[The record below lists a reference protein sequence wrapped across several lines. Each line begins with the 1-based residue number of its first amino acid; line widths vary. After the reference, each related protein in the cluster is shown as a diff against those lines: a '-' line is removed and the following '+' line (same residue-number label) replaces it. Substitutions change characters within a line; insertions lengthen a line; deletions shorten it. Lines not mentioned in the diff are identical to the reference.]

1 MKIKQNAFVL
11 HRYLYKETSLIVI
24 CFTEYYGLVKLV
36 ANGARSFRSNFRGM
50 LQPFMLLT
58 IYYGGKG
65 DIKTLYKAEQ
75 ISVIIPITGR
85 MIYGGLY
92 FNELILKL
100 ITYNYDHLIWF
111 HKYLYFLEIL
121 AKEKNSLRYI
131 VCCFE
136 LSLLKYLGCDI
147 NLMFKFSNNLKN
159 RSLYRYQTNNSFVN
173 TNKLDYFSFSYYELS
188 NIANYKFKDDKML
201 NVARRFTK
209 IVLTYYFGLK
219 NINSYIFIS

>member
-11 HRYLYKETSLIVI
+11 HRYLYKETSLILI

-36 ANGARSFRSNFRGM
+36 ANGARSLRSNFRGI
-50 LQPFMLLT
+50 LQPFMPLI

-65 DIKTLYKAEQ
+65 NIKTLYKAEQ
-75 ISVIIPITGR
+75 ISIIIPITGN

-100 ITYNYDHLIWF
+100 ITYDCNHLVWF
-111 HKYLYFLEIL
+111 HKYLYFLKVL
-121 AKEKNSLRYI
+121 ASTNNSLKYV

-147 NLMFKFSNNLKN
+147 NLMIKFNNNLKN
-159 RSLYRYQTNNSFVN
+159 ENLYRYQTDNSFIT
-173 TNKLDYFSFSYYELS
+173 TNKLDYFSFSYYELF
-188 NIANYKFKDDKML
+188 NIANFNFKNNKML
-201 NVARRFTK
+201 DVARRFTK

-219 NINSYIFIS
+219 NIKSYMFIN

>member
-36 ANGARSFRSNFRGM
+36 ANGARASRSNFRGM

-65 DIKTLYKAEQ
+65 NIKTLYKAEQ
-75 ISVIIPITGR
+75 ISITIPITGR

-111 HKYLYFLEIL
+111 HKYLYFLKTL
-121 AKEKNSLRYI
+121 AREKNSLKYI

-147 NLMFKFSNNLKN
+147 NLMFKFNNDLKN
-159 RSLYRYQTNNSFVN
+159 KSLYRYQTNNSFVN
-173 TNKLDYFSFSYYELS
+173 TNKLDYFSFSYYELF

-209 IVLTYYFGLK
+209 IILTYYFGLK